1 MEVQNTDATLNM
13 ADPPSHPRMFLL
25 KAFNFTFFAGLAGL
39 MPFLVLYYEQ
49 FGLSGSQIGVLTAI
63 PPFITLFASSVW
75 SAVGDATRQHGRIM
89 WVTVAGAG
97 IFGFLISRATSFS
110 SLIPIVILYAIFIA
124 PIMPLLDNSILG
136 MLGKKATQYGK
147 FRLWGAVGWGAAA
160 PLIGLVVERYGL
172 DWTFPIFL
180 GGMLLTLF
188 VAFFMPVSQKGIGK
202 EFKRGLN
209 ILLHDKQLLLFLGTM
224 LVIGVGLGIVDI
236 YLFLRLDEI
245 GTSKALMGFTLTL
258 GTASEIVIFFFTD
271 QLLKRLG
278 TSRLLKIAV
287 GALSLQLIG
296 YSFLTVPWVAPLIQI
311 LHGPSFA
318 GMWVAGVTIAN
329 KRSPEG
335 MGATTQGLFSSVLFG
350 LGASVGTLIGGYLFD
365 VIGTALTFRL
375 AGMWVFMILVF
386 LILAGRSRW
395 GSVFSV
401 VLSEE

>member
-1 MEVQNTDATLNM
+1 
-13 ADPPSHPRMFLL
+13 
-25 KAFNFTFFAGLAGL
+25 
-39 MPFLVLYYEQ
+39 
-49 FGLSGSQIGVLTAI
+49 
-63 PPFITLFASSVW
+63 
-75 SAVGDATRQHGRIM
+75 
-89 WVTVAGAG
+89 
-97 IFGFLISRATSFS
+97 
-110 SLIPIVILYAIFIA
+110 
-124 PIMPLLDNSILG
+124 
-136 MLGKKATQYGK
+136 
-147 FRLWGAVGWGAAA
+147 
-160 PLIGLVVERYGL
+160 
-172 DWTFPIFL
+172 
-180 GGMLLTLF
+180 
-188 VAFFMPVSQKGIGK
+188 
-202 EFKRGLN
+202 
-209 ILLHDKQLLLFLGTM
+209 
-224 LVIGVGLGIVDI
+224 LGIVDI